1 MFLLPLHYVTA
12 VFAFILIIILICLS
26 SISCL
31 RIHMKGASVAD
42 RAGSERVLIQAF
54 NGLKGELSG
63 DELVCPFET
72 YKKFLM

>member
-1 MFLLPLHYVTA
+1 
-12 VFAFILIIILICLS
+12 
-26 SISCL
+26 
-31 RIHMKGASVAD
+31 MKGASVAD